1 LLIKVDGRPAT
12 GYQVHLIDEFG
23 NVLRSSSTTDDGLY
37 SFKDLAAG
45 EYSLGIEEPSG
56 AVAPVAAPPVKVADQ
71 QLVRRNVKLM
81 EADPSAVDRTLEAN
95 YGLGSWW
102 RSTSAAGKAWAIV
115 GVVLF
120 GGLIYSAFDDDDD
133 EPEASP
139 SF

>member
-1 LLIKVDGRPAT
+1 MLIKVDGRPAT
-12 GYQVHLIDEFG
+12 GYQVHLIDDSG

-45 EYSLGIEEPSG
+45 EYSLGIEEPFG
-56 AVAPVAAPPVKVADQ
+56 AVAPVAGPPVKVADR
-71 QLVRRNVKLM
+71 QLVRRDVKLM

-95 YGLGSWW
+95 YGLRSWW
-102 RSTSAAGKAWAIV
+102 TSTSDAGKAWAVV

-120 GGLIYSAFDDDDD
+120 GVLIYRALDDDD